1 MVEKLVKVQSELKCP
16 KNQYNSFGGFKY
28 RSCEDVLEAVK
39 PILAKYN
46 IALVITDD
54 IVQVGDRFYVKAT
67 ATLYDV
73 ETGKSISTSAFA
85 REALSKTKQDDS
97 QITGTASSYAR
108 KYALNGLFLIDDA
121 KDPDS
126 DEYQKEQNARS
137 QKAEKKTPAKKSRI
151 TEQQISEIYE
161 LLDIT
166 GSNMQQML
174 AACKVNAVEDM
185 DEKAA
190 ARCIEIMKKKL

>member
-1 MVEKLVKVQSELKCP
+1 MDALKSIQSELHAP
-16 KNQYNSFGGFKY
+16 KNQYNSYGGFKY
-28 RSCEDVLEAVK
+28 RSCEDILEALK
-39 PILAKYN
+39 PLLAKYN
-46 IALVITDD
+46 ATVTISDD
-54 IVQVGDRFYVKAT
+54 ITMVADRIYVKAT
-67 ATLYDV
+67 VTL
-73 ETGKSISTSAFA
+73 KSGDESESVTAFA
-85 REALSKTKQDDS
+85 REPADKKGMDAS

-108 KYALNGLFLIDDA
+108 KYALNGMFLIDDA

-137 QKAEKKTPAKKSRI
+137 QKAEKKAPAKKSRI

-185 DEKAA
+185 DDNAA